1 MVYNPAEDT
10 YFLLD
15 NVKNINGRVL
25 ELGCGSCYV
34 LSNINSEFKVG
45 CDLIK
50 PDSLKDDVEFILGD
64 CRKAPFRNG
73 SFEQIIFN
81 PPYLPSDKII
91 DITVDGG
98 KGGVEIALK
107 FLIASLRIVKKP
119 GRIYFILS
127 SLSDYRR
134 VENFLNKK
142 GLKFVKKQKEL
153 FFETL
158 YLYIVSNV

>member
-1 MVYNPAEDT
+1 VYNPAEDT

-15 NVKNINGRVL
+15 NIKNIKGKVL

-34 LSNINSEFKVG
+34 LSNINSDFKIG

-50 PDSLKDDVEFILGD
+50 PDSIKDDVEFVLGD
-64 CRKAPFRNG
+64 CTKAPFREG

-81 PPYLPSDKII
+81 PPYLLSDKII

-98 KGGVEIALK
+98 KGGVEVALK
-107 FLIASLRIVKKP
+107 FLIVSLRMVKKP
-119 GRIYFILS
+119 GRIHFILS
-127 SLSDYRR
+127 SLSDYGR
-134 VENFLNKK
+134 VEQFLKKK
-142 GLKFVKKQKEL
+142 GLKYIKKQKEL

-158 YLYIVSNV
+158 YLYTVNNV